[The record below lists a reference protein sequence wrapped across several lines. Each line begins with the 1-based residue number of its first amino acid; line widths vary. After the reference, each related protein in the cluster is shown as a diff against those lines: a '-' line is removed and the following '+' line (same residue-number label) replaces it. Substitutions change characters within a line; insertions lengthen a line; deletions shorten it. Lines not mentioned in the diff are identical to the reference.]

1 MNIMSKKT
9 NGNLNFCIK
18 TNVDL
23 NSIINF
29 LLILLKISFLIKN
42 FKKMTRTIIFYIY

>member
-42 FKKMTRTIIFYIY
+42 KKYNENAIKDNKT